1 MAEIVNNK
9 WRALIK
15 LTSINPM
22 ADGQDKTD
30 GYFYLDI
37 TRRPLITEL
46 KDGTTCLRFQEGMV
60 VVKETVAEICESVE
74 KLLDEEATK
83 KAEEYK
89 AYYEATQARVAEN
102 AKVFEGK

>member
-15 LTSINPM
+15 LTSINPYQEGDDKV
-22 ADGQDKTD
+22 DGV
-30 GYFYLDI
+30 FYLDI
-37 TRRPLITEL
+37 TRRPLITEF
-46 KDGTTCLRFQEGMV
+46 KDGTTGLKFQEGMII
-60 VVKETVAEICESVE
+60 VKETVAEICEAVE
-74 KLLDEEATK
+74 KLLDEEAAK